1 MKVMLVR
8 PKPHKNSLGLTD
20 LMTCEPIELEY
31 VATLCKKLGHEVIL
45 EDMILEKKSLDVLV
59 RECMPRVVMFT
70 AYITHVNVIRQYSDL
85 VKSVS
90 NEIVTA
96 VGGVHSEVLP
106 EDFDYRNI
114 DYVIGINGMQNT
126 EILLNAIQNNEKPVF
141 LHDKID
147 KSYVLPMPDRK
158 VTARYRRHYDYAY
171 HVPCALLKTSF
182 GCPYDCKFCFCVQIT
197 QKQYYERELAPVMEE
212 LREIEEPNVFI
223 VDDNFFVSR
232 DRIITFCRLLEE
244 NDIHKTFI
252 VFGRADFIVKNP
264 DMIELLS
271 KHGLDAV
278 FVGIESFKQ
287 SDLNDFNK
295 KTDVET
301 SEKASE
307 ILYQNHVDLYGG
319 AIVGPDWDKKDFR
332 NFAKWIRSMHI
343 RYVNLQPLV
352 PLPATPIY
360 EDYKDQLLLKR
371 EEYEK
376 WDLTHLAIM
385 PTKLTPSQYY
395 FEIIRGYFRTT
406 ASLGSL
412 RYIRQKCGVR
422 VEVKCFRGAMKM
434 LWHYVKMI
442 WEYRGVQRFERRDEN
457 GKAKTDAADPADNL

>member
-8 PKPHKNSLGLTD
+8 PKPHKNSLGLSD

-31 VATLCKKLGHEVIL
+31 VATLCKGLGHEVIL
-45 EDMILEKKSLDVLV
+45 MDMILEKKRLDVLV
-59 RECMPRVVMFT
+59 KKHRPDLVMFT
-70 AYITHVNVIRQYSDL
+70 AYITHVNVIKKYAAL
-85 VKSVS
+85 VKSVDT
-90 NEIVTA
+90 NIVTA

-106 EDFDYRNI
+106 GDFDDENI
-114 DYVIGINGMQNT
+114 DYVVGVNGMQNT
-126 EILLNAIQNNEKPVF
+126 EILLNAVEAGEEPVF
-141 LHDKID
+141 IHDKLD
-147 KSYVLPMPDRK
+147 KSYVLPKPDRMI
-158 VTARYRRHYDYAY
+158 TERYRKHYDYAY

-197 QKQYYERELAPVMEE
+197 QNQYYERELEPVIEE
-212 LREIEEPNVFI
+212 LKEIEEENIFI
-223 VDDNFFVSR
+223 VDDNFLVSR
-232 DRIITFCRLLEE
+232 DRIQTFCRLLDE

-252 VFGRADFIVKNP
+252 IFGRADFIVANA
-264 DMIELLS
+264 DMIKLLS
-271 KHGLDAV
+271 EHGMDAI

-295 KTDVET
+295 RTDVET

-307 ILYQNHVDLYGG
+307 ILYQNNVDLYGG
-319 AIVGPDWDKKDFR
+319 AIVGPDWDKQDFR
-332 NFAKWIRSMHI
+332 NFAKWIRRMHI

-360 EDYKDQLLLKR
+360 DDYKDQLLLKR

-406 ASLGSL
+406 ASLSSL
-412 RYIRQKCGVR
+412 RYIRKKCGVR
-422 VEVKCFRGAMKM
+422 VELKCFRGAMKM
-434 LWHYVKMI
+434 LWHYIKMI
-442 WEYRGVQRFERRDEN
+442 WEYRKVQKYERGE
-457 GKAKTDAADPADNL
+457 

>member
-1 MKVMLVR
+1 MKIMLVR
-8 PKPHKNSLGLTD
+8 PKPHKNSLGLSD

-31 VATLCKKLGHEVIL
+31 VAALCKKLEHEVIV
-45 EDMILEKKSLDVLV
+45 EDMILEKKHMDILVKEYKPEIVL
-59 RECMPRVVMFT
+59 FT
-70 AYITHVNVIRQYSDL
+70 AYITHVNVVKKYSAL
-85 VKSVS
+85 VKSVDR
-90 NEIVTA
+90 NIITA

-106 EDFDYRNI
+106 DDFKDPNI
-114 DYVIGINGMQNT
+114 DYVLGVNGMQTT
-126 EILLNAIQNNEKPVF
+126 EILLEAIKDGKEPVF
-141 LHDKID
+141 LRGRIN
-147 KSYVLPMPDRK
+147 KSYELPMPDREI
-158 VTARYRRHYDYAY
+158 TARYRRHYDYAY
-171 HVPCALLKTSF
+171 HVPCALIKTSF

-197 QKQYYERELAPVMEE
+197 QNQYYERELAPVMEE
-212 LREIEEPNVFI
+212 LKQITEPNVFI
-223 VDDNFFVSR
+223 VDDNFLVSR
-232 DRIITFCRLLEE
+232 ERIITFCNLLEE
-244 NDIHKTFI
+244 HHIEKTFI
-252 VFGRADFIVKNP
+252 IFGRADFIVKNP
-264 DMIELLS
+264 DMIKLLS
-271 KHGLDAV
+271 EHGLDAV

-301 SEKASE
+301 SQKAAE
-307 ILYQNHVDLYGG
+307 ILYQYHIDLYGG

-332 NFAKWIRSMHI
+332 NFAKWIQSMHI

-360 EDYKDQLLLKR
+360 ENYENQLLLKR

-406 ASLGSL
+406 ASISSL

-422 VEVKCFRGAMKM
+422 VEMKCFRGAMKM

-442 WEYRGVQRFERRDEN
+442 WEYREVQKYERNESGEEIKKDVVD
-457 GKAKTDAADPADNL
+457 TADNL

>member
-1 MKVMLVR
+1 MKIMLVR

-31 VATLCKKLGHEVIL
+31 VSTLIKELGHEVNVV
-45 EDMILEKKSLDVLV
+45 DMILEKKSLDELV
-59 RECMPRVVMFT
+59 REYNPKIVMFT
-70 AYITHVNVIRQYSDL
+70 SYITHVNVIKEYSDI
-85 VKSVS
+85 VKNV
-90 NEIVTA
+90 NKNIITA

-106 EDFDYRNI
+106 EDFKHKNI
-114 DYVIGINGMQNT
+114 DYVLGINGMKNI
-126 EILLNAIQNNEKPVF
+126 EILIKAIEKNKKPKF
-141 LHDKID
+141 EHKSID
-147 KSYVLPMPDRK
+147 KTYKLPLPDRHITDK
-158 VTARYRRHYDYAY
+158 YRKHYDYAY

-182 GCPYDCKFCFCVQIT
+182 GCPFNCKFCFCVQIT
-197 QKQYYERELAPVMEE
+197 NHSYYERELSPVIEE
-212 LREIEEPNVFI
+212 LKNIEEPNVFI
-223 VDDNFFVSR
+223 VDDNFLVNR
-232 DRIITFCRLLEE
+232 ERIKTFCELLDK
-244 NDIHKTFI
+244 NNIKKTFI
-252 VFGRADFIVKNP
+252 IFGRADFIVKNP

-307 ILYQNHVDLYGG
+307 VLYKYNVDLYAG
-319 AIVGPDWDKKDFR
+319 AIVGPDWDKKDFK

-352 PLPATPIY
+352 PLPGTPIY
-360 EDYKDQLLLKR
+360 DDYKDQLLLKR

-385 PTKLTPSQYY
+385 PTKLTPTEYY
-395 FEIIRGYFRTT
+395 FEIIKGYFTTT
-406 ASLGSL
+406 ASFSSL
-412 RYIRQKCGVR
+412 EYMRKKCGLKVAL
-422 VEVKCFRGAMKM
+422 KCFKGAMKM
-434 LWHYVKMI
+434 LWHYIKMM
-442 WEYRGVQRFERRDEN
+442 WEYRSV
-457 GKAKTDAADPADNL
+457 GKYEKKQ

>member
-8 PKPHKNSLGLTD
+8 PKPHKNSLGLAD
-20 LMTCEPIELEY
+20 LMTCEPLELEY
-31 VATLCKKLGHEVIL
+31 VAALCKSLGHKVII
-45 EDMILEKKSLDVLV
+45 EDMILEKKSLDELV
-59 RECMPRVVMFT
+59 KEYKPKVVMFT
-70 AYITHVNVIRQYSDL
+70 SYITHVNVIKHYSDL
-85 VKSVS
+85 VKGV
-90 NEIVTA
+90 NKKIITA

-106 EDFDYRNI
+106 EDFKYENI
-114 DYVIGINGMQNT
+114 DYVLGINGMQNT
-126 EILLNAIQNNEKPVF
+126 EILLKAIEKNKKPRF
-141 LHDKID
+141 KHKEID
-147 KSYVLPMPDRK
+147 KSYKLPMPDRNSTEK
-158 VTARYRRHYDYAY
+158 YRKYYDYAY

-182 GCPYDCKFCFCVQIT
+182 GCPYNCKFCFCVQIT
-197 QKQYYERELAPVMEE
+197 QNQYYERELCPVIEE
-212 LREIEEPNVFI
+212 LKQIKEPNVFI
-223 VDDNFFVSR
+223 VDDNFLVNR
-232 DRIITFCRLLEE
+232 KRIITFCKLLDE
-244 NDIHKTFI
+244 NDIHKNFI
-252 VFGRADFIVKNP
+252 IFGRADFIVKNP
-264 DMIELLS
+264 DMIELFS

-307 ILYQNHVDLYGG
+307 VLYKYNVDLYAG

-332 NFAKWIRSMHI
+332 NFAKWIRKMHI

-360 EDYKDQLLLKR
+360 DDYKDQLLLKR

-406 ASLGSL
+406 ASLSSL
-412 RYIRQKCGVR
+412 RYIRKKCGVK
-422 VEVKCFRGAMKM
+422 VEWKCFRGAMKM
-434 LWHYVKMI
+434 LWHYIKMI
-442 WEYRGVQRFERRDEN
+442 WEYRKVKKYEKEN
-457 GKAKTDAADPADNL
+457 

>member
-8 PKPHKNSLGLTD
+8 PKPHKNSLGLAD

-31 VATLCKKLGHEVIL
+31 VATLCKKLGHKVII
-45 EDMILEKKSLDVLV
+45 EDMILEKKSLDELV
-59 RECMPRVVMFT
+59 REYKPKVVMFT
-70 AYITHVNVIRQYSDL
+70 SYITHVNVIKHYSDL
-85 VKSVS
+85 VKSV
-90 NEIVTA
+90 NKKIITA

-106 EDFDYRNI
+106 EDFKYKNI
-114 DYVIGINGMQNT
+114 DYVLGINGMQNT
-126 EILLNAIQNNEKPVF
+126 EILLKAIEKNKKPKF
-141 LHDKID
+141 KHDKID
-147 KSYVLPMPDRK
+147 KTYKLPIPDRNST
-158 VTARYRRHYDYAY
+158 VRYRKYYDYAY

-182 GCPYDCKFCFCVQIT
+182 GCPYNCKFCFCVQIT
-197 QKQYYERELAPVMEE
+197 QNQYYERELTPVIEE
-212 LREIEEPNVFI
+212 LKQIEEPNVFI
-223 VDDNFFVSR
+223 VDDNFLVNR
-232 DRIITFCRLLEE
+232 NRIITFCKLLDE
-244 NDIHKTFI
+244 NKINKKFI
-252 VFGRADFIVKNP
+252 IFGRADFIVKNP

-271 KHGLDAV
+271 KHGLDAI

-307 ILYQNHVDLYGG
+307 VLYKYNVDLYAG

-360 EDYKDQLLLKR
+360 DDYKDQLLLKR

-406 ASLGSL
+406 ASFSSL
-412 RYIRQKCGVR
+412 RYIRKKCGIK
-422 VEVKCFRGAMKM
+422 VEWKCFKGAMKM
-434 LWHYVKMI
+434 LWHYIKMI
-442 WEYRGVQRFERRDEN
+442 WEYRKVKKYEKEN
-457 GKAKTDAADPADNL
+457 

>member
-8 PKPHKNSLGLTD
+8 PKPHKNSLGLAD

-31 VATLCKKLGHEVIL
+31 VASLCKSLGHKVII
-45 EDMILEKKSLDVLV
+45 EDMILEKKSLDKLV
-59 RECMPRVVMFT
+59 REYKPKVVMFT
-70 AYITHVNVIRQYSDL
+70 SYITHVNVIKHYSDL
-85 VKSVS
+85 VKSV
-90 NEIVTA
+90 NKKIITA

-106 EDFDYRNI
+106 GDFKYKNI
-114 DYVIGINGMQNT
+114 DYVLGINGMQNT
-126 EILLNAIQNNEKPVF
+126 EILLKAIEKNKKPRF
-141 LHDKID
+141 KHKEID
-147 KSYVLPMPDRK
+147 KSYKLPKPDRNS
-158 VTARYRRHYDYAY
+158 TARYRKHYDYAY

-182 GCPYDCKFCFCVQIT
+182 GCPYNCKFCFCVQIT
-197 QKQYYERELAPVMEE
+197 QNQYYERELAPVIEE
-212 LREIEEPNVFI
+212 LKEIEEPNVFI
-223 VDDNFFVSR
+223 VDDNFLVNR
-232 DRIITFCRLLEE
+232 NRIITFCKLLEE
-244 NDIHKTFI
+244 NDIHKKFI
-252 VFGRADFIVKNP
+252 IFGRADFIVKNP
-264 DMIELLS
+264 DMIKLLS
-271 KHGLDAV
+271 EHGLDAV

-295 KTDVET
+295 RTDVKT

-307 ILYQNHVDLYGG
+307 VLYENNVDLYAG
-319 AIVGPDWDKKDFR
+319 AIVGPDWDKEDFR
-332 NFAKWIRSMHI
+332 NFAKWIRNMHI

-360 EDYKDQLLLKR
+360 DDYKDQLLLKR

-406 ASLGSL
+406 ASFSSL
-412 RYIRQKCGVR
+412 RYIRKKCGVR

-442 WEYRGVQRFERRDEN
+442 WEYRKVKRYEKESN
-457 GKAKTDAADPADNL
+457 KN

>member
-8 PKPHKNSLGLTD
+8 PKPHKNSLGLND

-31 VATLCKKLGHEVIL
+31 VYALCKKLGHQVII
-45 EDMILEKKSLDVLV
+45 EDMILEKKSLDELV
-59 RECMPRVVMFT
+59 REYKPKVVMFT
-70 AYITHVNVIRQYSDL
+70 SYITHVNVIKHYSDL
-85 VKSVS
+85 VKSV
-90 NEIVTA
+90 NKKIITA

-106 EDFDYRNI
+106 EDFKYKNI
-114 DYVIGINGMQNT
+114 DYVLGINGMQNT
-126 EILLNAIQNNEKPVF
+126 QILLDAIQKGKIPRF
-141 LHDKID
+141 KHDKID
-147 KSYVLPMPDRK
+147 KTYKLPMPDRK
-158 VTARYRRHYDYAY
+158 STSRYRKYYDYAY

-182 GCPYDCKFCFCVQIT
+182 GCPYNCKFCFCVQIT
-197 QKQYYERELAPVMEE
+197 QNQYYERELAPVIEE
-212 LREIEEPNVFI
+212 LKQIEEPNVFI
-223 VDDNFFVSR
+223 VDDNFLVNR
-232 DRIITFCRLLEE
+232 NRIITFCKLLDD
-244 NDIHKTFI
+244 NNIDKKFI
-252 VFGRADFIVKNP
+252 IFGRADFIVKNP
-264 DMIELLS
+264 DMIKLLS
-271 KHGLDAV
+271 EHGLDAV

-295 KTDVET
+295 RTDVET

-307 ILYQNHVDLYGG
+307 ILYKYNVDLYAG
-319 AIVGPDWDKKDFR
+319 AIVGPDWDKKDFK

-360 EDYKDQLLLKR
+360 NDYKNQLLLKR

-406 ASLGSL
+406 ASISSL
-412 RYIRQKCGVR
+412 RYIRKKCGIK
-422 VEVKCFRGAMKM
+422 VEWKCYKGAMKM
-434 LWHYVKMI
+434 LWHYIKMI
-442 WEYRGVQRFERRDEN
+442 WEYRKVKKYEKEN
-457 GKAKTDAADPADNL
+457 

>member
-1 MKVMLVR
+1 MKVMLIR
-8 PKPHKNSLGLTD
+8 PKPHKNSLGLAD

-31 VATLCKKLGHEVIL
+31 VATLCKNLGHKVII
-45 EDMILEKKSLDVLV
+45 EDMILEKKSLDELV
-59 RECMPRVVMFT
+59 REYKPKVVMFT
-70 AYITHVNVIRQYSDL
+70 SYITHVNVIKHYSDL
-85 VKSVS
+85 VKSV
-90 NEIVTA
+90 NKKIITA

-106 EDFDYRNI
+106 EDFKYKNI
-114 DYVIGINGMQNT
+114 DYVLGINGMQNT
-126 EILLNAIQNNEKPVF
+126 EILLKAVEKNKKPKF
-141 LHDKID
+141 KHDKID
-147 KSYVLPMPDRK
+147 KTYKLPIPDRNS
-158 VTARYRRHYDYAY
+158 TARYRKYYDYAY

-182 GCPYDCKFCFCVQIT
+182 GCPYNCKFCFCVQIT
-197 QKQYYERELAPVMEE
+197 QNQYYERELTPVIEE
-212 LREIEEPNVFI
+212 LKQIEEPNVFI
-223 VDDNFFVSR
+223 VDDNFLVNR
-232 DRIITFCRLLEE
+232 NRIITFCKLLDE
-244 NDIHKTFI
+244 NKINKKFI
-252 VFGRADFIVKNP
+252 IFGRADFIVKNP

-271 KHGLDAV
+271 KHGLDAI

-307 ILYQNHVDLYGG
+307 VLYKYNVDLYAG

-360 EDYKDQLLLKR
+360 DDYKDQLLLKR

-406 ASLGSL
+406 ASFSSL
-412 RYIRQKCGVR
+412 RYIRKKCGIK
-422 VEVKCFRGAMKM
+422 VEWKCFKGAMKM
-434 LWHYVKMI
+434 LWHYIKMI
-442 WEYRGVQRFERRDEN
+442 WEYRKVKKYEKEN
-457 GKAKTDAADPADNL
+457 

>member
-8 PKPHKNSLGLTD
+8 PKPHKNSLGLSD

-31 VATLCKKLGHEVIL
+31 VATLCKGLDHEVIL
-45 EDMILEKKSLDVLV
+45 MDMILEKKRLDVLV
-59 RECMPRVVMFT
+59 KKHRPDLVMFT
-70 AYITHVNVIRQYSDL
+70 AYITHVNVIKKYAAL
-85 VKSVS
+85 VKSVDT
-90 NEIVTA
+90 NIVTA

-106 EDFDYRNI
+106 GDFDDEYI
-114 DYVIGINGMQNT
+114 DYVVGVNGMQNT
-126 EILLNAIQNNEKPVF
+126 EILLNAVESGEEPVF
-141 LHDKID
+141 IHDKLD
-147 KSYVLPMPDRK
+147 KSYVLPKPDRMI
-158 VTARYRRHYDYAY
+158 TERYRKHYDYAY

-197 QKQYYERELAPVMEE
+197 QNQYYERELEPVIEE
-212 LREIEEPNVFI
+212 LKEIEEENIFI
-223 VDDNFFVSR
+223 VDDNFLVSR
-232 DRIITFCRLLEE
+232 DRIQTFCRLLDE

-252 VFGRADFIVKNP
+252 IFGRADFIVANA
-264 DMIELLS
+264 DMIKLLS
-271 KHGLDAV
+271 EHGMDAI

-295 KTDVET
+295 RTDVET

-307 ILYQNHVDLYGG
+307 ILYQNNVDLYGG
-319 AIVGPDWDKKDFR
+319 AIVGPDWDKQDFR
-332 NFAKWIRSMHI
+332 NFAKWIRRMHI

-360 EDYKDQLLLKR
+360 DDYKDQLLLKR

-406 ASLGSL
+406 ASLSSL
-412 RYIRQKCGVR
+412 RYIRKKCGVR
-422 VEVKCFRGAMKM
+422 VELKCFRGAMKM
-434 LWHYVKMI
+434 LWHYIKMI
-442 WEYRGVQRFERRDEN
+442 WEYRKVQKYERGE
-457 GKAKTDAADPADNL
+457 